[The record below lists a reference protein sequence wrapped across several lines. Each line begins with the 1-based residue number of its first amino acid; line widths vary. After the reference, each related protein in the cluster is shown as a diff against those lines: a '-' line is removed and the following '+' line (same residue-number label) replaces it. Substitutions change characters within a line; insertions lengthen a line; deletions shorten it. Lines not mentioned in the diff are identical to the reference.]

1 MIAIL
6 PVSRLDKPLAGQ
18 ERKKHMKTTAPAA
31 CLAATL
37 LLTAICAR
45 AQEKPANKS
54 ATQSQSAPAAAAAQS
69 PAATA
74 KTPVELARATYASL
88 GGDKYRDLKNMVL
101 LGSADLYAPNSAQS
115 LSGKFGMI
123 TAGEKLRIEVN
134 SIYSFSLI
142 FDGVRTNSSVPG
154 FQMPPP
160 NKFGM
165 PVLMK
170 FDSEGYGVTALP
182 DKKKERGFR
191 ITDAEGNA
199 TDFYVDAA
207 TGRLV
212 RYEIP
217 YGAYTYSFEFKSVRE
232 LEGVVVPVSF
242 VMRLTSSQG
251 SFFAEFKVKDAKLN
265 QELPDNTFLIPS
277 R

>member
-1 MIAIL
+1 
-6 PVSRLDKPLAGQ
+6 
-18 ERKKHMKTTAPAA
+18 MKTTSLAPFAR
-31 CLAATL
+31 LAAL
-37 LLTAICAR
+37 LFVAAAVCAQAQQKIPDKATTQDQKTNAIA
-45 AQEKPANKS
+45 AN
-54 ATQSQSAPAAAAAQS
+54 APAAA
-69 PAATA
+69 
-74 KTPVELARATYASL
+74 KTPVDLARATYASL

-115 LSGKFGMI
+115 LAGKFGMI
-123 TAGEKLRIEVN
+123 TSGEKIRIEMN
-134 SIYSFSLI
+134 TFLSNFSLV
-142 FDGVRTNSSVPG
+142 FDGVRTSSSVPG

-170 FDSEGYGVTALP
+170 FDREGYEVTALP

-191 ITDAEGNA
+191 ITDAEGDA

-207 TGRLV
+207 TGRLL
-212 RYEIP
+212 RYEVP

-242 VMRLTSSQG
+242 VMRLTSTQG

-265 QELPDNTFLIPS
+265 QELPEDTFLI
-277 R
+277 RNK